1 MNTIT
6 PANQSAVKAVFNALG
21 SNFLGNAPQWYK
33 HVIILFLIA
42 NPLIYMCSPVAS
54 GWCLVAEFIFTLAMA
69 LKCYPL
75 LPGGLLAIEAVA
87 IGMTTADE
95 VKAEIYHTLEVIL
108 LLMFMVA
115 GIHFIRELLVSIFTK
130 ILLKVRSKIT
140 LSVIFCVLASFLSAF
155 LDALTVLAVIITVCT
170 GFYGIY
176 HRAVAG
182 VKTPMNDNS
191 SVSAEDRVDLDNFRA
206 FLRSLLMH
214 SAVGTAL
221 GGIFTIVGEPQNLII
236 GDTAGWHFVEFALRV
251 SPISVPVFI
260 AGILT
265 CILVEKFKIIGF
277 GQPLP
282 EKVYGILEQN
292 YLKNLN
298 SLTLNTKVS
307 LACQALVALWLI
319 IGLAFHLAAVGLIGL
334 TVIILATTATG
345 VNNESEI
352 GKAFTESLPFT
363 SLLCVFLSIVAVID
377 HLDLFDPIIKWVLS
391 VDKSAQL
398 PLFYVANGVLSAVS
412 DNVFVATVYVSQV
425 HSALQ
430 SCQLDREQFDMLA
443 IAINSGTNLPSVA
456 TPNGQAAFLFLLTSA
471 IAPLIRLSYGRMFIM
486 AVPYTIVLSIVG
498 FLCTWYLLPYMT
510 DIYIDMGLLNEV
522 EQVCTGK

>member
-1 MNTIT
+1 MNS
-6 PANQSAVKAVFNALG
+6 NVKAAPGNVSPLTALK
-21 SNFLGNAPQWYK
+21 SNFLGDAPTWYK
-33 HVIILFLIA
+33 HLILFFLIA
-42 NPLIYMCSPVAS
+42 NPFIYSASASVA

-75 LPGGLLAIEAVA
+75 LPGGLLAIEAIA
-87 IGMTTADE
+87 IGMTTVEE
-95 VKAEIYHTLEVIL
+95 VKAEIYHNLEVIL

-115 GIHFIRELLVSIFTK
+115 GIHFIRELLVAIFTK
-130 ILLKVRSKIT
+130 ILLSVRSKVT

-170 GFYGIY
+170 GFYTIY
-176 HRAVAG
+176 HRVITPE
-182 VKTPMNDNS
+182 KTQLSDNS
-191 SVSAEDRVDLDNFRA
+191 KVSGEDRVVLDKFRA

-260 AGILT
+260 CGILT
-265 CILVEKFKIIGF
+265 CIFVEKFKIIGF
-277 GQPLP
+277 GEPLP
-282 EKVYGILEQN
+282 EQVYTILEQN
-292 YLKNLN
+292 YQKRRSNQTTGQKI
-298 SLTLNTKVS
+298 SLI
-307 LACQALVALWLI
+307 CQVLVAIWLI
-319 IGLAFHLAAVGLIGL
+319 VGLALHLAPVGLIGL
-334 TVIILATTATG
+334 SVIILATTFTG
-345 VNNESEI
+345 VNSESEI

-363 SLLCVFLSIVAVID
+363 SLLCVFLSIVAVIT
-377 HLDLFDPIIKWVLS
+377 HLDLFDPIIQWVLS
-391 VDKSAQL
+391 VDKAAQL

-412 DNVFVATVYVSQV
+412 DNVFVASVYVTQINNAFQNCSL
-425 HSALQ
+425 S
-430 SCQLDREQFDMLA
+430 REQFDMLA
-443 IAINSGTNLPSVA
+443 IAINTGTTLPSVA

-486 AVPYTIVLSIVG
+486 AIPYTIVLSIVG